1 MLLPEASTPESYAP
15 LFQQDALWLPALAEI
30 CRRHGLN
37 SHLLTRFREGSA
49 IVFGTEDVVIKLLPP
64 FWQEELMHDV
74 SGLRLVA
81 GQLPLAV
88 PEIKACETLENWFY
102 LILSR
107 VPGVQIKTIW
117 RQLGLSEQTRLLG
130 DLGRLL
136 SQFHALS
143 APTLPGNWPEF
154 LRAQT
159 AQFSQQ
165 QARNGLATKQ
175 IRLYQQRLEQG
186 LKYLPAGPSVPL
198 HSDLT
203 GDHLLLSKSSGS
215 WEFSGLLDF
224 GDLMTGWWGYEMV
237 APSLCFTEHQP
248 TLRAALFEGYGQALN
263 AQDLLTLVLLH
274 RFTHVPFLL
283 RQVGLPADAP
293 PEALASVYC
302 QLP

>member
-1 MLLPEASTPESYAP
+1 MLLPEAITPESYTP
-15 LFQQDALWLPALAEI
+15 LFPQDAIWLPALAEI
-30 CRRHGLN
+30 CRRHGLD
-37 SHLLTRFREGSA
+37 SGQLTRFREGSA

-64 FWQEELMHDV
+64 FWQQELMRDV

-81 GQLPLAV
+81 GHLPLAV
-88 PEIKACETLENWFY
+88 PEIKACETLENWSY

-107 VPGVQIKTIW
+107 VPGVQIKQIW
-117 RQLGLSEQTRLLG
+117 RPLPLSEQARLLR
-130 DLGRLL
+130 DLGGLL
-136 SQFHALS
+136 RQFHALS
-143 APTLPGNWPEF
+143 PHGLPGDW
-154 LRAQT
+154 RAFTATQP
-159 AQFSQQ
+159 AQFAAQ
-165 QARNGLATKQ
+165 QARHGLPPQQ
-175 IRLYQQRLEQG
+175 IALYQQRLEQG
-186 LKYLPAGPSVPL
+186 LAALPSGAEVPL

-203 GDHLLLSKSSGS
+203 GDHLLLSDSSGR

-248 TLRAALFEGYGQALN
+248 TLRAALLAGYDQALS
-263 AQDLLTLVLLH
+263 AEDLLTLVLLH